1 MGGYTV
7 SPKIIEE
14 VYKIVESSD
23 FQHRDR
29 LLSIAAR
36 WRDFNFSTIVQDHN
50 FFWEDKEGTVGKA
63 HGTLSAAEE
72 IEFIEVNFK

>member
-1 MGGYTV
+1 M

-14 VYKIVESSD
+14 VYNIINTSD
-23 FQHRDR
+23 FKHRDR
-29 LLSIAAR
+29 LLGIAAR
-36 WRDFNFSTIVQDHN
+36 WKDFNFSTIVQDHN

-63 HGTLSAAEE
+63 HGTLSTAEE